1 MAEVLE
7 AQTGRAL
14 GSRSSGRLRREGYVP
29 AVLYGLG
36 MEPVHLSL
44 EWPPLRRALNA
55 TGGGSSPLRIRVDG
69 TEHLTLV
76 KDLQRHPVRRDVL
89 HIDFLAVDPDEK
101 VNVDVPLVTTG
112 VEALGT
118 ADQDKVVL
126 ELRSLAVACKP
137 AAIPSEIQ
145 VDVSGLTADAQI
157 RVADLTLP
165 AGVTTDVDGEEL
177 VAHLVQV
184 VDLMEAEEAAAEA
197 EAAAPEGEG
206 EAEAAP
212 AGEAEASDAGAEAAP
227 EGGD

>member
-101 VNVDVPLVTTG
+101 VDVDVLLVTTG
-112 VEALGT
+112 VEELGT

-126 ELRSLAVACKP
+126 ELRSLAVSCKP

-145 VDVSGLTADAQI
+145 VDVSGLTADTQI

-184 VDLMEAEEAAAEA
+184 VDLMEAEEAEA
-197 EAAAPEGEG
+197 EAAATEG
-206 EAEAAP
+206 EAEAAQ
-212 AGEAEASDAGAEAAP
+212 AGEAGASDAGAEAAP